1 MTDAIID
8 PTARVQPGAIVGR
21 EVFVGP
27 YSVIG
32 SNVVLGDGCR
42 LVGHVQIEGY
52 TTVGA
57 RTRIAPFTSLGGPPQ
72 STHYRGGATTLVI
85 GADCDIRENVTV
97 NTGTEDGGGSTTV
110 GDRCMLMVG
119 SHIAHDCHVGND
131 VIFANNAVLG
141 GHVSIGDFS
150 VLGGHVAVHQHVR
163 IGEGAMIAGMSGVH
177 LDVVPFATA
186 IGFRATLRGIN
197 AVGMKRRGW
206 SRDEIR
212 RVWRAYRA
220 LFHGEAMFEERRAAV
235 EREFGDHPLVGKI
248 IEFMR
253 APRHRP
259 LMMSARSA
267 KSADAAVADL

>member
-1 MTDAIID
+1 
-8 PTARVQPGAIVGR
+8 
-21 EVFVGP
+21 
-27 YSVIG
+27 VIG

-141 GHVSIGDFS
+141 GHVSIGDFT